1 MTIKDVLLELIN
13 KYGEE
18 FNWYLLPITDKCFV
32 SELKREIGK
41 KHPLQE
47 KSISAVAK
55 CASNDDVLYMTLNDT
70 GRNIYYIF
78 HLTYSDEKVDG
89 FPKCERFTDTL
100 AVKSFIEQSFIT
112 DYI

>member
-1 MTIKDVLLELIN
+1 MTIKDMLLELIQ

-18 FNWYLLPITDKCFV
+18 FNWYLLPDSDKCFV

-47 KSISAVAK
+47 KSILAVAK
-55 CASNDDVLYMTLNDT
+55 CTSNDDLLYMTLDDT

-78 HLTYSDEKVDG
+78 HLTYSDEEVDG
-89 FPKCERFTDTL
+89 FPKCERFTDML
-100 AVKSFIEQSFIT
+100 AVKSFIEQAFIT

>member
-55 CASNDDVLYMTLNDT
+55 CASNDDVLYMTLDDKRMEKQSAKC
-70 GRNIYYIF
+70 RNK
-78 HLTYSDEKVDG
+78 SAS
-89 FPKCERFTDTL
+89 RF
-100 AVKSFIEQSFIT
+100 
-112 DYI
+112 